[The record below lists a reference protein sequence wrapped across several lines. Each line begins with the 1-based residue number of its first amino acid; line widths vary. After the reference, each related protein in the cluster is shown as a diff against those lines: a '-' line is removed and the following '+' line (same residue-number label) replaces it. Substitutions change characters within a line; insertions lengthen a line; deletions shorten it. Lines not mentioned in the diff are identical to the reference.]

1 MKDLVTVTG
10 KTVPA
15 VKNEKRMSLGLQSRL
30 LYLLLKCPLLQ
41 QKRECACGR
50 AVGSSKDSS
59 VSQRRLHA
67 DDEEVILQVTVPY
80 ALQRRQLLGN
90 GSRRYLQRVSGR
102 NDGGSVFKGCLL
114 RKRKYS

>member
-50 AVGSSKDSS
+50 AVGSSKGSS
-59 VSQRRLHA
+59 VS
-67 DDEEVILQVTVPY
+67 
-80 ALQRRQLLGN
+80 QRRQLLGN